1 MFYLL
6 LSIASIM
13 LVIIGLFQLIY
24 FNPNRT
30 DQNGK
35 KITRKRL
42 IFAVIFFTVSSIC
55 LYDFGY
61 NTPERKEAKYLNSV
75 FKESDKAN
83 KILKDSAKQSLTDN
97 DLEKIAQKLYK
108 IKDNIKKLDP
118 PETLPTEVRSSQKTL
133 EDGLGKIIE
142 GVRYNDSKELE
153 NGQTVTTMALILFES
168 YVQKQSDVK
177 KMIDDKYIENFILDN

>member
-42 IFAVIFFTVSSIC
+42 IFAVIFFTVS
-55 LYDFGY
+55 
-61 NTPERKEAKYLNSV
+61 
-75 FKESDKAN
+75 
-83 KILKDSAKQSLTDN
+83 
-97 DLEKIAQKLYK
+97 
-108 IKDNIKKLDP
+108 
-118 PETLPTEVRSSQKTL
+118 RSSQKTL